1 MDSTELAWRIPVCVL
16 LVGFSALF
24 SGLTLGLCGLDKAHL
39 QVLTEQEITNEETR
53 KEAMNAAAII
63 PIRDQGNLLLSTLIT
78 GNVLVNASI
87 SILLADMTSGLIGL
101 ILSTVILVLLGEL
114 IPQAVGAKYGLII
127 GGNVV

>member
-1 MDSTELAWRIPVCVL
+1 MDSTELAWRIPV
-16 LVGFSALF
+16 
-24 SGLTLGLCGLDKAHL
+24 
-39 QVLTEQEITNEETR
+39 
-53 KEAMNAAAII
+53 
-63 PIRDQGNLLLSTLIT
+63 STLIT